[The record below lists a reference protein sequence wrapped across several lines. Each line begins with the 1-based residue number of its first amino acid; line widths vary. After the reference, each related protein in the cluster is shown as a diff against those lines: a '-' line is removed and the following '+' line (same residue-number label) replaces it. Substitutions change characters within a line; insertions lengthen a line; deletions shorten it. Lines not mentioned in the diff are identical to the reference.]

1 MTFFHNLN
9 LNRNP
14 LIPWEGGKGL
24 GLGLG
29 GDKNV

>member
-24 GLGLG
+24 GLG